1 MKREKKEEKKS
12 KKEKNSLR
20 SLPPFLK
27 KDFSIKPSIKLA
39 HYLKKKRTLKSTNV
53 EEGE

>member
-1 MKREKKEEKKS
+1 MKREKKEKKKS
-12 KKEKNSLR
+12 KKEKKLVR
-20 SLPPFLK
+20 LPSPFFK

-53 EEGE
+53 EGE

>member
-1 MKREKKEEKKS
+1 MKREKKEKIKKG
-12 KKEKNSLR
+12 KKLVR
-20 SLPPFLK
+20 LPSPFFK

>member
-1 MKREKKEEKKS
+1 MKREKKEKKNQ
-12 KKEKNSLR
+12 KRKKNSLG
-20 SLPPFLK
+20 SLPPFFK

-53 EEGE
+53 EGE